1 MACKDGGG
9 YWIGTDQ
16 FKDRSLFHVFDR
28 RTLAPVGEFAGRLT
42 ANTDGVWLDA
52 HGDERFPR
60 GVMYALH
67 DDQAVAAFDW
77 RDIAAA
83 LKLKACAE

>member
-28 RTLAPVGEFAGRLT
+28 RTLAPVGELPAGSRPTPT
-42 ANTDGVWLDA
+42 ACGWMRTVTNVS
-52 HGDERFPR
+52 R
-60 GVMYALH
+60 
-67 DDQAVAAFDW
+67 AA
-77 RDIAAA
+77 
-83 LKLKACAE
+83 